1 MSVFVPQLASG
12 QSQLQDDAAAQPPV
26 IQSPTS
32 RTVNLTLPLNAEPM
46 EAMATPKIWDS
57 FKHKA
62 DTAGSNEGSEVGIQ
76 GNAMYASPSTYL
88 MTTEQLFGV
97 LDDTGI
103 NCGINM
109 SIINP
114 TFESS
119 DGCFKPLSKPAV
131 AFSAL
136 GGHNFK
142 RKTQAERSGQ
152 CLCLNRCGHV

>member
-1 MSVFVPQLASG
+1 MSVFVPQLTSG
-12 QSQLQDDAAAQPPV
+12 QSQLQDDAARPSV

-32 RTVNLTLPLNAEPM
+32 MTVNPTLPLNAEPM
-46 EAMATPKIWDS
+46 KAMATPKIWDS

-62 DTAGSNEGSEVGIQ
+62 DTAGSDEGSEVEIQ
-76 GNAMYASPSTYL
+76 GNVMYASPSTYL

-103 NCGINM
+103 NCVINM

-114 TFESS
+114 TFEFS
-119 DGCFKPLSKPAV
+119 DECFKPLSKPAV

-136 GGHNFK
+136 GEHNFK

-152 CLCLNRCGHV
+152 CLCLNRCEHV